1 MTDQS
6 STVEQLLQDLV
17 HEASIVLSD
26 GQVTFGEVVHLGG
39 LLAGKANQFAQ
50 ISGQQKK
57 SLVIQAV
64 EIALR
69 KTLEEKSKSLSEDQL
84 VSFRAK
90 IEAAASFVKETM
102 PAVLDLAVQAARGQ
116 LDLRKH
122 EVRKTLWLTIKS
134 LFACC
139 GVQIPSLPIP
149 VEPVQ
154 EALKEHAQPVQTL
167 ELASAETDSSPARS
181 EESDKA
187 EESRQANEVPA

>member
-1 MTDQS
+1 
-6 STVEQLLQDLV
+6 
-17 HEASIVLSD
+17 
-26 GQVTFGEVVHLGG
+26 
-39 LLAGKANQFAQ
+39 
-50 ISGQQKK
+50 
-57 SLVIQAV
+57 
-64 EIALR
+64 
-69 KTLEEKSKSLSEDQL
+69 LEEKSKSLSEEQL

-116 LDLRKH
+116 LDLRKP

-154 EALKEHAQPVQTL
+154 EAPKEPVQPAQTL
-167 ELASAETDSSPARS
+167 ELASSETDSSPARS
-181 EESDKA
+181 EESGKA
-187 EESRQANEVPA
+187 EEPRQANEVPA

>member
-6 STVEQLLQDLV
+6 STVEQLLRDLV

-69 KTLEEKSKSLSEDQL
+69 KTLEEKSKSLSEEQL

-116 LDLRKH
+116 LDLRKP

-154 EALKEHAQPVQTL
+154 EAPKEPVQPAQTL
-167 ELASAETDSSPARS
+167 ELASSETDSSPARS
-181 EESDKA
+181 EESGKA
-187 EESRQANEVPA
+187 EEPRQANEVPA